1 MLINLIWCELEI
13 FWGFLILLLL
23 LQKRELVMT
32 SAGMFITAIIIGFEI
47 VIFACLIGF
56 PEAGVFYLAKVNLS
70 GQFLSEKILE
80 GE

>member
-1 MLINLIWCELEI
+1 LNLLYSIVI
-13 FWGFLILLLL
+13 

-47 VIFACLIGF
+47 VIFACLKGF
-56 PEAGVFYLAKVNLS
+56 LEAGVFYLAKANLS
-70 GQFLSEKILE
+70 GQIYPEKISE

>member
-1 MLINLIWCELEI
+1 
-13 FWGFLILLLL
+13 
-23 LQKRELVMT
+23 MT

-47 VIFACLIGF
+47 VIFACLKGF